1 MKTSVAAI
9 KVLEEQGAKF
19 VFGIPGGQTLYFTD
33 ALRKSNIRFIQTRHE
48 GVAAGAADVYGR
60 LTGKPGLCLATTGP
74 GATNLITSIGGALR
88 DSSPLIAF
96 VFQNTLAGA
105 GRGDA

>member
-48 GVAAGAADVYGR
+48 GVAAVRAAHRQTRSLPRHNRSGGDESY
-60 LTGKPGLCLATTGP
+60 
-74 GATNLITSIGGALR
+74 NLHRRRAER
-88 DSSPLIAF
+88 
-96 VFQNTLAGA
+96 FQPAHSVRVSEHARRCRARRRAGS
-105 GRGDA
+105 

>member
-33 ALRKSNIRFIQTRHE
+33 ALRESNIRFIQTRTR
-48 GVAAGAADVYGR
+48 A
-60 LTGKPGLCLATTGP
+60 
-74 GATNLITSIGGALR
+74 
-88 DSSPLIAF
+88 
-96 VFQNTLAGA
+96 
-105 GRGDA
+105 

>member
-48 GVAAGAADVYGR
+48 GVAAGAADVYG
-60 LTGKPGLCLATTGP
+60 GSPANPVFASATTGP
-74 GATNLITSIGGALR
+74 GATESYKPPSAAR
-88 DSSPLIAF
+88 
-96 VFQNTLAGA
+96 
-105 GRGDA
+105 